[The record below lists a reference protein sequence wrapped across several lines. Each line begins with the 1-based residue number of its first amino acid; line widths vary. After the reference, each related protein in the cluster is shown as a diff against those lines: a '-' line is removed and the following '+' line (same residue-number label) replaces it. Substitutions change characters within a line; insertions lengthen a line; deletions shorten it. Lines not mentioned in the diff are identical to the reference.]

1 MVKTMVS
8 TYQVYNDRCHP
19 HHTEVLSRVVQTQEL
34 MTLELM
40 TLVCVMFGLPSDSL
54 IGRLEGNLLGG
65 LQLLLRLTA
74 TTLSRVLR
82 GFTPCYKHF
91 SDIKDVSIA

>member
-19 HHTEVLSRVVQTQEL
+19 HHTEVLSRVVQTQ
-34 MTLELM
+34 ELM